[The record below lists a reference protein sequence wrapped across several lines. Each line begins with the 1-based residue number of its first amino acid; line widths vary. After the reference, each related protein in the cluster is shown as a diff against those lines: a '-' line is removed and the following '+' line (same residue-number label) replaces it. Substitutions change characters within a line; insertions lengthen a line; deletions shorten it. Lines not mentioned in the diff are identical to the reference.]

1 MSSGA
6 HEVRGRL
13 VLIVDDDRQIRSML
27 QAYLQENGFSCITA
41 ENAQSARQQLLR
53 RAPDLVL
60 LDLVLPDATGLDL
73 IRDIRRDAP
82 NAGIIMLSGRQE
94 TIDKIVGLEMG
105 VDDYLGKPFHL
116 REVLARIR
124 SLLRRMDNHAPSP
137 DGPTMKGS
145 RYAFDGWEFDVER
158 RILLDPT
165 GAVVSL
171 TTAEFELL
179 RVFLLHAGRVLDRN
193 RLMDLTRGKT
203 WEAYDRA
210 IDAQVSRL
218 RRRLNDDAAHPRIIK
233 SVRSVGYVMAV
244 PVAHLA
250 D

>member
-1 MSSGA
+1 MGAGA
-6 HEVRGRL
+6 HDGRGRL

-27 QAYLQENGFSCITA
+27 QTYLVENGFSCIAA
-41 ENAQSARQQLLR
+41 ENAQAARQQLLR

-60 LDLVLPDATGLDL
+60 LDLMLPDATGLDL

-82 NAGIIMLSGRQE
+82 DAGIIMLSGRQE
-94 TIDKIVGLEMG
+94 AVDKIVGLEMG
-105 VDDYLGKPFHL
+105 VDDYVSKPFHL

-124 SLLRRMDNHAPSP
+124 SLLRRLSCNVQ
-137 DGPTMKGS
+137 PTAGAERKGI
-145 RYAFDGWEFDVER
+145 RYGFDGWELDIER
-158 RILLDPT
+158 RVLLDPAGET
-165 GAVVSL
+165 VSL

-179 RVFLLHAGRVLDRN
+179 RVFLLNAGRVLDRN
-193 RLMDLTRGKT
+193 RLMDLTRGKA
-203 WEAYDRA
+203 WEAYDRS

-218 RRRLNDDAAHPRIIK
+218 RRRLSDDAAQPRIIK

-244 PVAHLA
+244 SVAHLP